1 LNYHAALMTT
11 PNSAKL
17 ATMMFLEY
25 VIWGSWL
32 PLLALYLSDVVRFS
46 GAEIGWIF
54 ATQAIACVVALF
66 AGGQAADRLISTE
79 KLLAICHAIGGTAM
93 FALAFQTSFWPFFTI
108 MLIYQLAYIP
118 TMSLTN
124 AIAFHHLTDA
134 RNDFGKIRMWGTI
147 GWIAAS
153 WPFVFILAGKSGTE
167 LHNALGS
174 IFTVAGLA
182 SYALAAFSLT
192 LPATPPATTS
202 AARNA
207 PFEAIRLLAAPAILV
222 LFIVTFMDAL
232 VHQCYFQWTSPFL
245 ERAGLAANWIMP
257 AMSIGQI
264 AEIVTMAGLGLVLR
278 RLGWRA
284 TMAIGVAAH
293 AVRFFVYSLGDP
305 LWLMVAINV
314 VHGVC
319 YAFFFAAV
327 YIFVDEHFPK
337 DSRASAQ
344 GLFNLLILGLGP
356 FVGSLLWGALGDRF
370 RTAAGAVDF
379 ERLFLVP
386 AWLGL
391 AATLLLVVAF
401 HPGRQGLPNH
411 ELQRA
416 DVA

>member
-1 LNYHAALMTT
+1 LIYHRAEMTKPT
-11 PNSAKL
+11 TAKL
-17 ATMMFLEY
+17 AIMMFLEY

-32 PLLALYLSDVVRFS
+32 PLLALYLADVLSFT
-46 GAEIGWIF
+46 GGQIGWIF

-79 KLLAICHAIGGTAM
+79 KLLAICHVVGGTAM
-93 FALAFQTSFWPFFTI
+93 LLLAAQTTFWSFFVI
-108 MLIYQLAYIP
+108 MLVHQLAYIP

-124 AIAFHHLTDA
+124 AIAFHHLADA
-134 RNDFGKIRMWGTI
+134 RNEFGKIRMWGTI

-153 WPFVFILAGKSGTE
+153 WPFVFILAGKTGSE
-167 LHNALGS
+167 LHGALGS
-174 IFTVAGLA
+174 IFIVAGVA
-182 SYALAAFSLT
+182 SYGLAAFSLM
-192 LPATPPATTS
+192 LPSTPPAKDS
-202 AARNA
+202 VRRNA
-207 PFEAIRLLAAPAILV
+207 PFEAIRLLATPAMLV
-222 LFIVTFMDAL
+222 LFLVTFVDAL

-264 AEIVTMAGLGLVLR
+264 AEIVTMAGLGVVLR
-278 RLGWRA
+278 RLGWRT
-284 TMAIGVAAH
+284 TMAVGVAAH
-293 AVRFFVYSLGDP
+293 AARFFVYSIGDP

-314 VHGVC
+314 VHGMC

-370 RTAAGAVDF
+370 RTAAGTVDF

-386 AWLGL
+386 AWLGV
-391 AATLLLVVAF
+391 AATVLLLVAF
-401 HPGRQGLPNH
+401 HPERRLK
-411 ELQRA
+411 QRSDA
-416 DVA
+416 LVSTAG